1 MSEAVMNILD
11 YSNAKILA
19 IINIAMCSF
28 LLATVII
35 ITVLII
41 RDFTW
46 QFYTDKKII
55 FKLISFFV
63 VLVLKPLFIIYFFI
77 ILKNFTIEMAAESNY
92 LKFISII
99 CSVLATIILVI
110 F

>member
-1 MSEAVMNILD
+1 
-11 YSNAKILA
+11 
-19 IINIAMCSF
+19 
-28 LLATVII
+28 LLVTITVL
-35 ITVLII
+35 TVLII

-46 QFYTDKKII
+46 QFYTNKKII
-55 FKLISFFV
+55 FKIVSFFV
-63 VLVLKPLFIIYFFI
+63 VLILKPLFIIYCLI
-77 ILKNFTIEMAAESNY
+77 IFKNFTIEMVAESNY

>member
-1 MSEAVMNILD
+1 
-11 YSNAKILA
+11 
-19 IINIAMCSF
+19 
-28 LLATVII
+28 LLVTITVL
-35 ITVLII
+35 TVLII

-46 QFYTDKKII
+46 QFYTNNKII
-55 FKLISFFV
+55 FKIVSFFV
-63 VLVLKPLFIIYFFI
+63 VLILKPLFIIYCLI
-77 ILKNFTIEMAAESNY
+77 IFKNFTIEMVAESNY